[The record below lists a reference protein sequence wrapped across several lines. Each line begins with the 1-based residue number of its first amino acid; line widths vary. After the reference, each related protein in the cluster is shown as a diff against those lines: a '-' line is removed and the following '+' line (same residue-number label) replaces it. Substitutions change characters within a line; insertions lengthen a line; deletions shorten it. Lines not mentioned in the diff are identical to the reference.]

1 MRETRAAFKIVSP
14 MRAVIRLPLTTNS
27 HLVDMGH
34 FFLRPFAFKPLM
46 PDMQKQKLCAGNRC
60 SDIDQVG
67 QMTNSQRCT

>member
-1 MRETRAAFKIVSP
+1 
-14 MRAVIRLPLTTNS
+14 
-27 HLVDMGH
+27 MGH

-67 QMTNSQRCT
+67 EVTNSERCT